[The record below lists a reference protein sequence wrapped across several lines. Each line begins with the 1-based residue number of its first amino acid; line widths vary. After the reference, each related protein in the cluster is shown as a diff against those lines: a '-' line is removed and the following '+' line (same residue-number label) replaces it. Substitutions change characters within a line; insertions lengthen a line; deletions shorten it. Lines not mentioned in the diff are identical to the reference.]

1 MIEYMCVNIHTQEC
15 FFTLSICELTLPL
28 QPNIDIPSN
37 SFRAGAV
44 VQYNDFQRMCD
55 GTTVTH
61 HSYVWPTP
69 ILRLSQISLNLAYI
83 FMADN

>member
-1 MIEYMCVNIHTQEC
+1 MIEYMCVNIHTQKC
-15 FFTLSICELTLPL
+15 FFTLSICELTFPL
-28 QPNIDIPSN
+28 QQNIDIPRN

-44 VQYNDFQRMCD
+44 MQYNGFQRMCD

-61 HSYVWPTP
+61 HGYVWPTP

>member
-1 MIEYMCVNIHTQEC
+1 MR
-15 FFTLSICELTLPL
+15 LTFPL
-28 QPNIDIPSN
+28 QSNTDIPRN

-44 VQYNDFQRMCD
+44 VQYNGFLRMCD

-83 FMADN
+83 YMADN

>member
-1 MIEYMCVNIHTQEC
+1 MIEYMRVNIHTQKC
-15 FFTLSICELTLPL
+15 FFTLSICELTFPFH
-28 QPNIDIPSN
+28 QNIDIPRN
-37 SFRAGAV
+37 SFRAGALM
-44 VQYNDFQRMCD
+44 QHNCFQRMCD

-61 HSYVWPTP
+61 HGYVWPTP